1 MYFRYIINPLLLDGC
16 KFDIRCYVLIACTMP
31 YLVFYHPGYIR
42 RSAKPY
48 SNQDQ
53 NLITHLT
60 NQVS

>member
-1 MYFRYIINPLLLDGC
+1 
-16 KFDIRCYVLIACTMP
+16 MP